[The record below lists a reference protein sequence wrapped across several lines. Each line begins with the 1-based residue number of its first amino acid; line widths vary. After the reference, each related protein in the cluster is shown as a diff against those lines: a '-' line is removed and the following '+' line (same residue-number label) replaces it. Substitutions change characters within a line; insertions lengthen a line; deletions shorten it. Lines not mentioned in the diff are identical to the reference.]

1 MCEIGIG
8 FLKNMVF
15 VLKKLLVY
23 FFLYNFHFVI
33 LFSGCEIGFWCLCL
47 KKHEFKFLS
56 WGVGGS
62 WERVSCALSIKLCWA
77 NDYVDMEKKLLIC
90 ENGF

>member
-1 MCEIGIG
+1 M
-8 FLKNMVF
+8 F
-15 VLKKLLVY
+15 VLNKLLVY
-23 FFLYNFHFVI
+23 NCFWAGDLI
-33 LFSGCEIGFWCLCL
+33 LISWCEIGFWCLCL

-56 WGVGGS
+56 WGGGGS

>member
-1 MCEIGIG
+1 M
-8 FLKNMVF
+8 F
-15 VLKKLLVY
+15 VLKKLLEY

-47 KKHEFKFLS
+47 KKLHSAFKFQR
-56 WGVGGS
+56 GGGS
-62 WERVSCALSIKLCWA
+62 WELVSCALSIKLCWA
-77 NDYVDMEKKLLIC
+77 NGYGDMEKKLLIC